1 MCSIPSPNLAGLP
14 GLVLSLSSL
23 KHRGRCVDFR
33 RINAVTLR
41 DQYPLPLIDDIFDQ
55 VVGCAVYS
63 TLDLRA
69 GYHQIKMAEEDIPK
83 TAFRCHLGLFEYT
96 RMPFG
101 LANAP
106 AVFQRT
112 MDTVLAGLLGKC
124 VFVYLDDLC
133 VYSSSL
139 DLHERHLQ
147 AVFDRLEE
155 AGLRLKPSKCHFE
168 LPEVRLWGLIIS
180 RDGKRPDPEK
190 NSGHRHPAPPPP
202 DYPTGGP
209 LLFGVHII
217 LSGMHS

>member
-1 MCSIPSPNLAGLP
+1 MRGCFRYQASLTGNAGVTTMSITTTGRPISQKAYRTPLHKRRLVEDCVQEMLVDGVIRPSCSPWASRIT
-14 GLVLSLSSL
+14 LVPKASGET
-23 KHRGRCVDFR
+23 RFCVDFR

-55 VVGCAVYS
+55 VAGCAVYS

-83 TAFRCHLGLFEYT
+83 TAFRCHLGLFEYM

-133 VYSSSL
+133 VYSSST
-139 DLHERHLQ
+139 
-147 AVFDRLEE
+147 
-155 AGLRLKPSKCHFE
+155 LRCP
-168 LPEVRLWGLIIS
+168 R
-180 RDGKRPDPEK
+180 
-190 NSGHRHPAPPPP
+190 
-202 DYPTGGP
+202 
-209 LLFGVHII
+209 
-217 LSGMHS
+217 